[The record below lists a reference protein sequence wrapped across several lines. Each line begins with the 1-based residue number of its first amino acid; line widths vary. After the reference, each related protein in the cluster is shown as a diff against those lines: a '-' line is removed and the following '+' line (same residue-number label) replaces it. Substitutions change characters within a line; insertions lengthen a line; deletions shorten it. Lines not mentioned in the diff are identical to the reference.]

1 MRGAGRRYAFGGKY
15 HARLIRSVT
24 RALRL
29 LLQRS
34 IAGRRPPL
42 RPTAGGESRS
52 IVAIFIS
59 LIVLVG
65 LLAILSIRI
74 NQEYQRAVV
83 YRLGRLTGARG
94 PGLFFLIPLVERA
107 VVVDLRTVTFSLD
120 TQETVTKDG
129 VAVRVNAV
137 LWYKIADPTLAVN
150 AVLQRDHAVRQAAET
165 ALRDSIGQ
173 HLLDDL
179 LRNRMDVN
187 AKLMEL
193 VRRAAVKWGVEVEA
207 AEMRD
212 LDIPEQMQRAIAREA
227 EASREAKARLI
238 KAEGEEAAAMSLLNA
253 ANIIA
258 GSPAALEIRRL
269 QTLTEIGVE
278 HNSTIV
284 VALPVELL
292 AAASAMGRKG

>member
-15 HARLIRSVT
+15 HARLIMSVT
-24 RALRL
+24 RVLRL

-292 AAASAMGRKG
+292 AAASAMGRTG

>member
-1 MRGAGRRYAFGGKY
+1 M
-15 HARLIRSVT
+15 
-24 RALRL
+24 
-29 LLQRS
+29 
-34 IAGRRPPL
+34 
-42 RPTAGGESRS
+42 
-52 IVAIFIS
+52 AIFIS